1 MQTKEAV
8 EFVLNAKG
16 LTKYA
21 LAKSLK
27 SAPVSVNQ
35 WLRGT
40 RMSTS
45 KAMLFKKLYFIEIE
59 NTYDSTSVSSRNGR
73 DSRIST
79 SQL

>member
-27 SAPVSVNQ
+27 AAPVSVNQ

-40 RMSTS
+40 RMSAP
-45 KAMLFKKLYFIEIE
+45 KALLFKKLYLIEIE
-59 NTYDSTSVSSRNGR
+59 DIYDSTPSPNRNGR
-73 DSRIST
+73 KSSLST
-79 SQL
+79 S

>member
-40 RMSTS
+40 RMSAS
-45 KAMLFKKLYFIEIE
+45 KAMLFKQLYFIEIE
-59 NTYDSTSVSSRNGR
+59 NVYDTISASTRVSTENSL
-73 DSRIST
+73 SS
-79 SQL
+79 S

>member
-8 EFVLNAKG
+8 EFVLSAKG

-27 SAPVSVNQ
+27 SASVSVNQ

-40 RMSTS
+40 RMSTT
-45 KAMLFKKLYFIEIE
+45 KAKLFKKLYFIEIE
-59 NTYDSTSVSSRNGR
+59 NTYDSSSASNRIGTKDSVSS
-73 DSRIST
+73 S
-79 SQL
+79 

>member
-8 EFVLNAKG
+8 SFVLNAKG

-21 LAKSLK
+21 LAKSLG

-40 RMSTS
+40 RMSAA
-45 KAMLFKKLYFIEIE
+45 KAEKFKQLYIIEIE
-59 NTYDSTSVSSRNGR
+59 DTYDSKATPTNNGR
-73 DSRIST
+73 ANTLHD
-79 SQL
+79 

>member
-21 LAKSLK
+21 LAKSLNA
-27 SAPVSVNQ
+27 APVSVNQ

-40 RMSTS
+40 RMSAS
-45 KAMLFKKLYFIEIE
+45 KAKLFKKLYFIEIE
-59 NTYDSTSVSSRNGR
+59 NTYDPIPSSKRTGTK
-73 DSRIST
+73 DSLSIT
-79 SQL
+79 

>member
-21 LAKSLK
+21 LAKSLGV
-27 SAPVSVNQ
+27 APVSVNQ

-40 RMSTS
+40 RMSAS
-45 KAMLFKKLYFIEIE
+45 KAMLFKELYFIEIE
-59 NTYDSTSVSSRNGR
+59 NTYDSV
-73 DSRIST
+73 ST
-79 SQL
+79 SNNASRKNSLSTS

>member
-8 EFVLNAKG
+8 EYVLNAKG

-40 RMSTS
+40 RMSAS

-59 NTYDSTSVSSRNGR
+59 NTYDSVSPSNRTGPK
-73 DSRIST
+73 DSLSIT
-79 SQL
+79 